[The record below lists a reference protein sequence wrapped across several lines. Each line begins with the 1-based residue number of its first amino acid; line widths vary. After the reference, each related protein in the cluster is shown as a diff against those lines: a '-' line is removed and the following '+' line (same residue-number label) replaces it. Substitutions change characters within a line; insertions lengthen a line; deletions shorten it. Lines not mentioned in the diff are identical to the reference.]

1 MLKYENIFILSL
13 FIQRKEDFLTVYTYR
28 NCPSPFKKFLFVI
41 LILMLFFFSLVAGP
55 ALVATGRLGE
65 HSDVLD
71 PSGTH
76 TLTTLGNHILA
87 QELADHR
94 RLTRANLE
102 ANLPPPPDPSFLSR
116 VPAHFCRLL
125 GRAYGELNLVHDEAL
140 TLSLLNQTSPHSY
153 PDPEKRDRA
162 LLLVATEELLEQEID
177 RVSSLNAFK
186 CGRTLQ
192 LI

>member
-1 MLKYENIFILSL
+1 M
-13 FIQRKEDFLTVYTYR
+13 
-28 NCPSPFKKFLFVI
+28 
-41 LILMLFFFSLVAGP
+41 AGP
-55 ALVATGRLGE
+55 AIVAVGRLGE

-76 TLTTLGNHILA
+76 TLTSLGNHILA
-87 QELADHR
+87 LELAEYQELVR
-94 RLTRANLE
+94 TNIS

-125 GRAYGELNLVHDEAL
+125 GRAYCELHLLHDQAI
-140 TLSLLNQTSPHSY
+140 TLSYFNQTSPHSY
-153 PDPEKRDRA
+153 PDPEKRNRA
-162 LLLVATEELLEQEID
+162 LLLLATDELLEQELD
-177 RVSSLNAFK
+177 CASGLNAFR